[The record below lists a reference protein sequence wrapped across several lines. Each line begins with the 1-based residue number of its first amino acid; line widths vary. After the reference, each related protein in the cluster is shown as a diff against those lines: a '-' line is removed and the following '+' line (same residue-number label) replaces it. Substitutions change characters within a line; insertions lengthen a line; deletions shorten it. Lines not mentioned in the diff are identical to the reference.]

1 MVHRKPVPLSASITE
16 VIDLSAVLASG
27 LSGAL
32 LASRKRFDLGG
43 LFFLTLVAGLGGG
56 LIRDVLL
63 QQGLPVALSTANY
76 LLTVIAAAV
85 IGYVF
90 EKSVHRVL
98 PAITV
103 VDAAGLGL
111 YAVIGCIRATDAGLG
126 PLPTIVVGVLTAV
139 GGGILRDIL
148 AGDTPVIFQRE
159 VYATAAL
166 LGSLL
171 FVGLTRSGVGPE
183 TAGLV
188 GFVSAAGLRLV
199 SVWRGWNV
207 PRLGGTP

>member
-1 MVHRKPVPLSASITE
+1 MSASVSE
-16 VIDLSAVLASG
+16 VIDLAAVLASG

-32 LASRKRFDLGG
+32 LASQKRFDLGG
-43 LFFLTLVAGLGGG
+43 LAFLTLVAGLGGG

-63 QQGLPVALSTANY
+63 QQGLPVALATPNY
-76 LLTVIAAAV
+76 LLVVIAAAV
-85 IGYVF
+85 IGYFF
-90 EKSVHRVL
+90 ERHVRRVL

-103 VDAAGLGL
+103 VDALGLGL
-111 YAVIGCIRATDAGLG
+111 YAVIGCLRASQAGLS
-126 PLPTIVVGVLTAV
+126 PLPTVVVGVLTAV

-166 LGSLL
+166 LGSVL
-171 FVGLTRSGVGPE
+171 FVGLGRLGAGPE
-183 TAGLV
+183 TAGVV

-207 PRLGGTP
+207 PRLGGTG